1 MFNILIVEDDYELR
15 HLFQRVLIQNGYR
28 VRGVEDGKAAL
39 EALEKEYADLI
50 ISDIM
55 MPVMDGYE
63 LVRALRRSGI
73 QTPVLMITA
82 KDAFDDMVIVRDIPM
97 FSMCE
102 HHLLPF
108 YGKIHIGYIPK
119 GKVLG
124 LSKLARIA
132 EISCRRLQLQER
144 ITREIADN
152 IMKAIECEGV
162 GVVVEAE

>member
-1 MFNILIVEDDYELR
+1 MIEKIESNYTREERFNAEKIEQLAYHYREILALLGEDPEREGLIKTPERVAKAMSFVTKGYTQDPIEIINSAIFREEYQQMVLVKDIEL
-15 HLFQRVLIQNGYR
+15 
-28 VRGVEDGKAAL
+28 
-39 EALEKEYADLI
+39 
-50 ISDIM
+50 
-55 MPVMDGYE
+55 
-63 LVRALRRSGI
+63 
-73 QTPVLMITA
+73 
-82 KDAFDDMVIVRDIPM
+82 

-108 YGKIHIGYIPK
+108 YGKVHIGYIPK

-152 IMKAIECEGV
+152 VMKAVDCDGV

>member
-1 MFNILIVEDDYELR
+1 MIN
-15 HLFQRVLIQNGYR
+15 
-28 VRGVEDGKAAL
+28 KAVF
-39 EALEKEYADLI
+39 E
-50 ISDIM
+50 
-55 MPVMDGYE
+55 
-63 LVRALRRSGI
+63 
-73 QTPVLMITA
+73 
-82 KDAFDDMVIVRDIPM
+82 DAFDDMIIVKDIPM

-152 IMKAIECEGV
+152 IVKAVDCEGV